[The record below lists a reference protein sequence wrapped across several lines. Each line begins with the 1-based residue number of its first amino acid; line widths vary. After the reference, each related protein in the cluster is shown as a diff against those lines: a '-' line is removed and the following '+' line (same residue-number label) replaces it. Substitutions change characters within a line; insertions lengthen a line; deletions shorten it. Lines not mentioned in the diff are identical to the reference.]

1 MMKKIFQKNVAAS
14 KKSCHVPR
22 IKNIKKKNNIY
33 DILYQFLTNLYD
45 YYIYKQDYYL
55 CQYIFKAILSIGI
68 IQPEYLSLSNQ
79 IISNSLQYITQYT
92 LNMLYIL
99 LKNEDLKIQQ
109 LQDFNKNKEF
119 YQILKDLYQK
129 NHAGCFWM
137 HLTIKKKKKIK
148 KRRNIIITWL

>member
-1 MMKKIFQKNVAAS
+1 MIIIYINKIIIYV
-14 KKSCHVPR
+14 
-22 IKNIKKKNNIY
+22 NIY
-33 DILYQFLTNLYD
+33 L
-45 YYIYKQDYYL
+45 
-55 CQYIFKAILSIGI
+55 KAILSIGI

-129 NHAGCFWM
+129 KSCGVFLDASHNK
-137 HLTIKKKKKIK
+137 KKKKKIK
-148 KRRNIIITWL
+148 KKKKHYHHLVINIKKVKIG